1 MNDDKKRLYFWIGN
15 GLLGLSLVALL
26 FMGSLW
32 EYLGSGAMMLW
43 MVMAGVGMYLV
54 TRDGG
59 SNMPD

>member
-1 MNDDKKRLYFWIGN
+1 MNNKRLEFWIGN

-43 MVMAGVGMYLV
+43 MLMAGIGMYLV
-54 TRDGG
+54 TKDGGG